1 MARKRNRFFTDD
13 TAFLPPPDWQ
23 KNQMQANTPADNRGY
38 YTAENGSSYP
48 SNEYWGSP
56 EDGRQDI
63 IPPSDGKDMPR
74 QDALPYGR
82 EMPVPP
88 AKTDEAAP
96 AAPGQEAA
104 ALVPEDEAGRAEPI
118 RRISRAEQAW
128 AREAVRV
135 DMQDPDLARRTWQQQ
150 DNLRGTNRTFHPAR
164 VQGEGAKKRKRKQAK
179 DDQRS
184 FIKSLVIIGVCVFLF
199 LFVAL
204 MVVSNFVDHPLLA
217 LPKKW
222 ATSII
227 VPIQNAFSGITEGAA
242 SYVRTLKIRDS
253 IEYEYEKALQQID
266 ELANLAA
273 QNEEL
278 RRENLALSALL
289 AEQNENLEMNPLTAT
304 VIGTDSSNYFSTLT
318 LNVGSN
324 QGVEPYMAVVSGGGL
339 VGVTYDVEP
348 NKCQVRCIIS
358 TDCTVA
364 ALIQTTRD
372 QGSIKGTIGINGEA
386 MCRMYYLP
394 ENIVAHPGDMVVT
407 SGVGL
412 EFPKGIPI
420 GEVRESTRG
429 MEDNKSYVVV
439 EPIVDFQHLE
449 YVTVYRYKPSYA
461 EEAQSRAGVSST
473 LIPLSTPRAVPTFA
487 MGGVS
492 DFLFNPEDYQPGTA
506 AEATPAPTPAPTP
519 AAPAATQDPH
529 ATPLPENLTFKT
541 PTPQGVTPT
550 PAPKPTAT
558 PVPTPAPT
566 QDPGDMTVEDD

>member
-1 MARKRNRFFTDD
+1 MARKRNRFYTDD

-23 KNQMQANTPADNRGY
+23 KNQMQANTPADNRAY
-38 YTAENGSSYP
+38 FPAENAGNIP
-48 SNEYWGSP
+48 SGEYWGDP
-56 EDGRQDI
+56 EDHRQNPFYAPENI
-63 IPPSDGKDMPR
+63 GVPPETSSSR
-74 QDALPYGR
+74 EQALP
-82 EMPVPP
+82 ENPTEESP
-88 AKTDEAAP
+88 ADTEEIR
-96 AAPGQEAA
+96 Q
-104 ALVPEDEAGRAEPI
+104 EPI

-128 AREAVRV
+128 AREAIRV
-135 DMQDPDLARRTWQQQ
+135 DGQDPDLARRTWQQQ
-150 DNLRGTNRTFHPAR
+150 DQMRGTNRIFHPAR

-184 FIKSLVIIGVCVFLF
+184 FIKSLIIIGVCVFLF
-199 LFVAL
+199 LFTAL
-204 MVVSNFVDHPLLA
+204 MVVSNFVDHPLLT

-222 ATSII
+222 ATAII
-227 VPIQNAFSGITEGAA
+227 TPIQNFFSGITEGAA

-253 IEYEYEKALQQID
+253 IEYEYEKALIRID

-278 RRENLALSALL
+278 RRENQALSALL
-289 AEQNENLEMNPLTAT
+289 AEQGSNLEMNPLTAT
-304 VIGTDSSNYFSTLT
+304 VIGTDSNNYFSTLT

-339 VGVTYDVEP
+339 VGVTYNVES

-372 QGSIKGTIGINGEA
+372 QGSIKGTMGVNGEA

-394 ENIVAHPGDMVVT
+394 ENTVAHPGDMVVT

-449 YVTVYRYKPSYA
+449 YVTVYRYKPAYA
-461 EEAQSRAGVSST
+461 EAAQSRAGVSST
-473 LIPLSTPRAVPTFA
+473 LIPLSTPRAVPTFS

-492 DFLFNPEDYQPGTA
+492 DFLFDPEDYQPGTGTA
-506 AEATPAPTPAPTP
+506 TEATPVPTPAPTPAPP
-519 AAPAATQDPH
+519 DATQDPN

-541 PTPQGVTPT
+541 PMPADMTPAPT
-550 PAPKPTAT
+550 PAPTAT
-558 PVPTPAPT
+558 PAPTPAPT

>member
-1 MARKRNRFFTDD
+1 MARKRKWSYSDD

-23 KNQMQANTPADNRGY
+23 KNQMQTNPPPDGRGY
-38 YTAENGSSYP
+38 YAAENGNGYP
-48 SNEYWGSP
+48 AGEYRMTP
-56 EDGRQDI
+56 EDGKTNVLHATEGNGM
-63 IPPSDGKDMPR
+63 PP
-74 QDALPYGR
+74 QYAFPYGR
-82 EMPVPP
+82 ETP
-88 AKTDEAAP
+88 AAP
-96 AAPGQEAA
+96 AAAEHAAPVNHEEDAPVSTQETETGR
-104 ALVPEDEAGRAEPI
+104 PEPV

-128 AREAVRV
+128 AREAIRV
-135 DMQDPDLARRTWQQQ
+135 DLQDPDLARRTWQQEDQ
-150 DNLRGTNRTFHPAR
+150 IRGTNRTFHPVR
-164 VQGEGAKKRKRKQAK
+164 VQGEGAKKRKRKQAR

-184 FIKSLVIIGVCVFLF
+184 FIKSLIIIGVCVFLF

-204 MVVSNFVDHPLLA
+204 MVVSNFVDHPLLT

-227 VPIQNAFSGITEGAA
+227 TPIQKTFSGITEGAA

-289 AEQNENLEMNPLTAT
+289 AEQGSNLEMNPLTAT
-304 VIGTDSSNYFSTLT
+304 VIGTDSNNYFSTLT

-358 TDCTVA
+358 TDCTVS
-364 ALIQTTRD
+364 ALIQTTRN
-372 QGSIKGTIGINGEA
+372 QGSIKGTMGINGEA

-394 ENIVAHPGDMVVT
+394 ENTVAHPGDMVVT

-449 YVTVYRYKPSYA
+449 YVTVYRYKPAYA
-461 EEAQSRAGVSST
+461 EEAESRAGVSST

-492 DFLFNPEDYQPGTA
+492 DFLFNPDDYQPGA
-506 AEATPAPTPAPTP
+506 AQTATPAPTPAPTP
-519 AAPAATQDPH
+519 AAPTATPDPN

-541 PTPQGVTPT
+541 PMPADMT
-550 PAPKPTAT
+550 PAPTPKPTAT
-558 PVPTPAPT
+558 PAPTPAPT